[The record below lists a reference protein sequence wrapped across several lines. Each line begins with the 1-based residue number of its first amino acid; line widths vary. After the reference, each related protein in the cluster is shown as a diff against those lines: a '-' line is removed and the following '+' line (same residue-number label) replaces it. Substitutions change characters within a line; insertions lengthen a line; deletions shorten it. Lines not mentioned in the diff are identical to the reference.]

1 MSNIKYKYLGYG
13 ITDDKGIAKLDHDAE
28 GNPINHS
35 YTGVGA
41 GKVDIVASL
50 DDEITGGSFVSEIYA
65 LYDCGFSDKATDNTK
80 ASSYY
85 NYNRLIDVSYSDN
98 GTKLIHSE
106 NSTTNRHFYYNSNAI
121 SSVQISGMYTILNNM
136 AIEFDLTEIN
146 GTIDVYLTDGSNSRG
161 IGLTSTGHYKITI
174 DGERLHLFKD
184 GVEQSLS
191 GTVTMTGDNIRWS
204 FLLNSYN
211 ESLTFKD
218 LMIYPI

>member
-1 MSNIKYKYLGYG
+1 MTATYNYLGYG
-13 ITDDKGIAKLDHDAE
+13 VTDNQGKAKLEYDAQ
-28 GNPINHS
+28 GNPLTHS
-35 YTGVGA
+35 YTGTGA

-50 DDEITGGSFVSEIYA
+50 DSEITESSLVSETYEIT
-65 LYDCGFSDKATDNTK
+65 DCGFYDKATDNTK

-85 NYNRLIDVSYSDN
+85 NYNSLIDVSYSDN
-98 GTKLIHSE
+98 GTKLTHSE
-106 NSTTNRHFYYNSNAI
+106 DSTTNRHFYYNSNAI

-161 IGLTSTGHYKITI
+161 ISLNSTGHYKITI

-204 FLLNSYN
+204 FLLNSYD
-211 ESLTFKD
+211 ESLTFKN